1 MSVWLRHA
9 GLPGEEGHGGAF
21 LCPDGAVA
29 DWKAMGWEPGEA
41 PEEPNPVIAEN
52 IAAQK
57 AAAQEAAAAEEALA
71 AEKKPAKKTRSAH
84 EADIESQEG

>member
-29 DWKAMGWEPGEA
+29 DWLAMGWEPGEA
-41 PEEPNPVIAEN
+41 PEEPNPVVAEN

-57 AAAQEAAAAEEALA
+57 AAAEEAAS
-71 AEKKPAKKTRSAH
+71 AEKKPAKKARAAH
-84 EADIESQEG
+84 ETDTETREG